1 MRDVGRLP
9 SDDDTCG
16 WVRTLPPRDRP
27 VRRVVGRVSAD
38 WVVVGC
44 GYTGLAA
51 ARRLAERHPGQ
62 SIVVVDAQRAGE
74 SAAGRNSGFAVE
86 VSPSPNVV
94 TEARKSYGRSVRLNQ
109 LGLSALG
116 RLVADHRIA
125 CDWRPAGKYQSAA
138 EVHHLPR
145 LDAFARHLEDLGLPH
160 AVMDGE
166 ALAARLG
173 TRHYRRAVHTQQTV
187 LVQPAALARGLAF
200 SLPPSV
206 RLFEESPVLAF
217 ETGRKIVLSCPD
229 GTIEAGRM
237 ILATNS
243 YLPEFGF
250 FERGLV
256 RFTLTA
262 ALTRP
267 LTEDEHQGL
276 GAPKPW
282 GVISIHRFG
291 ATVRYT
297 DDHRIM
303 IRNTFEFWPRLSM
316 TRSELLRRRRVLRD
330 AFETRFPSLAAVPFD
345 YLWSGVVCVSRNLTA
360 AFGKVAD
367 GVYAAGGC
375 NAGGIARGTAL
386 GLLIADHA
394 CGHGSGRLDDA
405 LALPAPA
412 WVPPRPLLD
421 AAVAFDLARR
431 RKGLGAEL

>member
-1 MRDVGRLP
+1 MRNVGRLP

-16 WVRTLPPRDRP
+16 WVRTLPARDRP
-27 VRRVVGRVSAD
+27 VQRVTGRVSAD

-51 ARRLAERHPGQ
+51 ARRLAEHHPGQ

-86 VSPSPNVV
+86 VSPSPNPV
-94 TEARKSYGRSVRLNQ
+94 TDARKSYGRSVRLNQ
-109 LGLSALG
+109 LGLSTLG
-116 RLVADHRIA
+116 RLVGEHRIA

-138 EVHHLPR
+138 EAHHLPR
-145 LDAFARHLEDLGLPH
+145 LQTFARHLQDLGLPH
-160 AVMDGE
+160 AVVDGD

-200 SLPPSV
+200 SLPSQV
-206 RLFEESPVLAF
+206 GLFEESPVLSF
-217 ETGRKIVLSCPD
+217 DTRGKIVLACPE
-229 GTIEAGRM
+229 GRIEAGRM

-267 LTEDEHQGL
+267 LTEDEHEGL
-276 GAPKPW
+276 GAPEPW

-297 DDHRIM
+297 DDRRIM
-303 IRNTFEFWPRLSM
+303 IRNTFEYWPQLSM
-316 TRSELLRRRRVLRD
+316 TRSELLKRRRILRE
-330 AFETRFPSLAAVPFD
+330 AFEARFPSLSGVPFD

-386 GLLIADHA
+386 GLLIADYA
-394 CGHGSGRLDDA
+394 CGHASGHLDDA
-405 LALPAPA
+405 LSLPAPA

-421 AAVAFDLARR
+421 AAVAADLARR
-431 RKGLGAEL
+431 RQGLGAEL